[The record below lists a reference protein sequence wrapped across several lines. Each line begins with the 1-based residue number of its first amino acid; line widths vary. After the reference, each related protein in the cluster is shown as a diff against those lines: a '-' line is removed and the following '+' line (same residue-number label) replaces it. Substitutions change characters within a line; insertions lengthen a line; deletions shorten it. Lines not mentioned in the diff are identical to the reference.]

1 MKETVSFCKEYVT
14 PAIICYQFEVKS
26 TCKANSCPPAP
37 KSSTLNPII
46 QHIILLGYGIFIDL

>member
-26 TCKANSCPPAP
+26 TGSHQGVLVDSFDNLYIESH
-37 KSSTLNPII
+37 NPT
-46 QHIILLGYGIFIDL
+46 HI